1 MRRIAIVGAGQSG
14 LQLGMGLL
22 SKGYEVT
29 IYSNRTAE
37 DLKTGRVLSSQCMFH
52 TALENERDLGICA
65 WDDSCPPVEGIG
77 FVLAA
82 PQGKQAFS
90 WAARLDHPGQSV
102 DQRVKIPLWMK
113 MFEERGG
120 RIVYEEADM
129 ATLEKLARENE
140 LVLVASGKGDI
151 GKLFERDAEK
161 SEFDRPMRSLAL
173 TYVKNLTPR
182 PEFSAVTFNVAPGVG
197 EYFVFPALTTS
208 GPCEIMVFEGI
219 PGGPMDCWKDVTS
232 PAQHMERSV
241 EILKDWFP
249 WEAERA
255 VHAEL
260 TDDNGILAGRFPP
273 TIRKPMAKLP
283 SGAVVMGLADAVAL
297 NDPITGQGANN
308 ASKCARIYMDR
319 IIANGGKPF
328 DAAWMQG
335 TFEAYWAY
343 AKYVVNW
350 TNRMLLPPE
359 QHVVG
364 VLQAASNNP
373 ALARRLANGF
383 DDPRD
388 FSPWWFDA
396 TAAQALLAS

>member
-208 GPCEIMVFEGI
+208 GPC
-219 PGGPMDCWKDVTS
+219 
-232 PAQHMERSV
+232 
-241 EILKDWFP
+241 
-249 WEAERA
+249 
-255 VHAEL
+255 
-260 TDDNGILAGRFPP
+260 
-273 TIRKPMAKLP
+273 
-283 SGAVVMGLADAVAL
+283 
-297 NDPITGQGANN
+297 
-308 ASKCARIYMDR
+308 
-319 IIANGGKPF
+319 
-328 DAAWMQG
+328 
-335 TFEAYWAY
+335 
-343 AKYVVNW
+343 
-350 TNRMLLPPE
+350 
-359 QHVVG
+359 
-364 VLQAASNNP
+364 
-373 ALARRLANGF
+373 
-383 DDPRD
+383 
-388 FSPWWFDA
+388 
-396 TAAQALLAS
+396 